1 MDKFFEI
8 TLTYYDVD
16 ENSTSMKV
24 KKFVNVIACKA
35 INYTDAEALATK
47 WGEENIDVEFE
58 ISPIK
63 ELNISQFIPNKN
75 EEGSFYIVKGVWIEI
90 NEKGKEK
97 AYNVNYLIQART
109 TNEANAIA
117 LEEMDELYPTVR
129 IADIKETKILYFVKP

>member
-16 ENSTSMKV
+16 ENSTSMKI
-24 KKFVNVIACKA
+24 KKFTNVIACEA
-35 INYTDAEALATK
+35 VNYTEAEALATK
-47 WGEENIDVEFE
+47 WGEENINVDFE

-63 ELNISQFIPNKN
+63 ELNVFRFIPNEDK
-75 EEGSFYIVKGVWIEI
+75 EGSYYVVKGVWIEI

-97 AYNVNYLIQART
+97 VYNVNYLIQART
-109 TNEANAIA
+109 TNEANKIA

>member
-16 ENSTSMKV
+16 ENSTSMNL
-24 KKFVNVIACKA
+24 KKFVNVIACEA
-35 INYTDAEALATK
+35 VNYTEAEALATK
-47 WGEENIDVEFE
+47 WGEENINVEFE

-63 ELNISQFIPNKN
+63 ELNVSQFIPNKD

-97 AYNVNYLIQART
+97 VYNVNYLIQAKT
-109 TNEANAIA
+109 TNEANKIA

-129 IADIKETKILYFVKP
+129 IADIKETRILYFVKP

>member
-16 ENSTSMKV
+16 ENSTSMKI
-24 KKFVNVIACKA
+24 KKFTNVIACEA
-35 INYTDAEALATK
+35 VNYTEVEALATK
-47 WGEENIDVEFE
+47 WGEENINVEFE

-63 ELNISQFIPNKN
+63 ELNIFRFISNENK
-75 EEGSFYIVKGVWIEI
+75 EGSFYIVKGVWIEV

-97 AYNVNYLIQART
+97 VYNVNYLIQART
-109 TNEANAIA
+109 TNEANKIA

-129 IADIKETKILYFVKP
+129 IADIKETRILYFVKP

>member
-24 KKFVNVIACKA
+24 KKFINIIACKA

-63 ELNISQFIPNKN
+63 ELNISQFIPNKD

-117 LEEMDELYPTVR
+117 LEEMNELYPTVR
-129 IADIKETKILYFVKP
+129 IADIKETKILYFVKL

>member
-35 INYTDAEALATK
+35 INYTDAETLATK

-63 ELNISQFIPNKN
+63 ELNISQFIPNKD

-97 AYNVNYLIQART
+97 GYNVNYLIQART

>member
-16 ENSTSMKV
+16 ENSTSTKV

-63 ELNISQFIPNKN
+63 ELNIFQFIPNKN

-97 AYNVNYLIQART
+97 VYNVNYLIQART
-109 TNEANAIA
+109 TNEANVIA

-129 IADIKETKILYFVKP
+129 IADIKETRILYFVKP

>member
-47 WGEENIDVEFE
+47 WGEENINVEFE

-63 ELNISQFIPNKN
+63 ELNIFRFIPNKD

-97 AYNVNYLIQART
+97 VYNVNYLIQAKT
-109 TNEANAIA
+109 TNEANKIA

>member
-8 TLTYYDVD
+8 TLTYYDAD
-16 ENSTSMKV
+16 ENSTSMNL
-24 KKFVNVIACKA
+24 KKFVNVIACEA
-35 INYTDAEALATK
+35 VNYTEAEALATK
-47 WGEENIDVEFE
+47 WGEENINVEFE

-63 ELNISQFIPNKN
+63 ELNVSQFIPNKD

-97 AYNVNYLIQART
+97 VYNVNYLIQAKT
-109 TNEANAIA
+109 TNEANKIA

-129 IADIKETKILYFVKP
+129 IADIKETRILYFVKP